1 LVITPSARQFDQAA
15 AFPELV
21 ELRESVRAADWTAI
35 ELFFAG
41 LSDVD
46 MTVFAVKVAADMA
59 GAEEFLEQLPPS
71 PLARRLL
78 AARLIAK
85 AWEIRT
91 AYRAKYVSR
100 EQFDGMRA
108 QLCLA
113 EPILMELTASDPE
126 DVVAWSF
133 RLRTARG
140 LEVGQSEARRRYDRL
155 ARFAPHSYA
164 AQSQLVQ
171 QLCPKWS
178 GSWEALHAFAKEC
191 LDSAPPGSLSPTA
204 VGEAHLEHYWELDG
218 DEQAAYLTDS
228 AVRQEITAAA
238 EKSVLHTGFFGG
250 YHWPQ
255 ACGIFAALFGKIGD
269 WERAAACFRPLGEE
283 VASEYP
289 WQQLYADPAA
299 GFTFLR
305 DKALGGAK

>member
-1 LVITPSARQFDQAA
+1 MPSARRFDQAA

-46 MTVFAVKVAADMA
+46 MTAYAVTVVADVT
-59 GAEEFLEQLPPS
+59 GAEEFLAELPPS

-91 AYRAKYVSR
+91 AKRAEYVSR
-100 EQFDGMRA
+100 EQFDGMRE
-108 QLCLA
+108 QLCRA
-113 EPILMELTASDPE
+113 EPILLELTAEDPG
-126 DVVAWSF
+126 DAVAWSF

-155 ARFAPHSYA
+155 ARSAPHSYA
-164 AQSQLVQ
+164 GQSQLVQ

-178 GSWEALHAFAKEC
+178 GSWEALHAFAREC
-191 LDSAPPGSLSPTA
+191 MDKAPPGALSPTA
-204 VGEAHLEHYWELDG
+204 VGEAHIEHYVELEG
-218 DEQAAYLTDS
+218 EAATAYLRD
-228 AVRQEITAAA
+228 VDVQREVIAAA
-238 EKSVLHTGFFGG
+238 EKSVLHPDFAGG

-255 ACGIFAALFGKIGD
+255 AYGIFAAMLGKIGD
-269 WERAAACFRPLGEE
+269 RERAAACFRALGNE

-289 WQQLYADPAA
+289 WQRLYADPDA
-299 GFTFLR
+299 GFAFLR
-305 DKALGGAK
+305 DQSLGGAK

>member
-1 LVITPSARQFDQAA
+1 MITPSARRFDQAA

-41 LSDVD
+41 LSDPD
-46 MTVFAVKVAADMA
+46 MTAYAVKVVADVV

-78 AARLIAK
+78 GARYISK
-85 AWEIRT
+85 AWEIRS
-91 AYRAKYVSR
+91 AKRAQYVSHDQFAGMR
-100 EQFDGMRA
+100 EQ
-108 QLCLA
+108 LCKA
-113 EPILMELTASDPE
+113 EPILLGLTAEDPS

-133 RLRTARG
+133 RLRSARG

-155 ARFAPHSYA
+155 ARFAPHSFA

-178 GSWEALHAFAKEC
+178 GSWAALHTFTRQC
-191 LDSAPPGSLSPTA
+191 MDNAPAGSLSPA
-204 VGEAHLEHYWELDG
+204 VVGEAHLEHYWELDG
-218 DEQAAYLTDS
+218 EEQTAYLRRS
-228 AVRQEITAAA
+228 AVQQEIIAAA
-238 EKSVLHTGFFGG
+238 EKSVLHPDFFGG

-255 ACGIFAALFGKIGD
+255 AYGVFAALFGKIGD
-269 WERAAACFRPLGEE
+269 RERAAACFRPLGDE

-305 DKALGGAK
+305 DKAFGGAK